1 VHSAKLLRSLPVIGL
16 LAGLLVGLGVLGIR
30 ETGLFEPFELKVYDW
45 LVRSRPQPHGPD
57 PRIVLITITEEDI
70 RRQGQWPISDAT
82 MATALERLIQYRP
95 RVIGLDIYRDIEV
108 PPGREKLDALLT
120 KHHHI
125 IAVTK
130 VGGGDAPTIPPPPVL
145 VGTERVGF
153 SEMLVDDDGIV
164 RRGLLYQ
171 ESEGQ
176 VLSAFG
182 LRLAL
187 LYIDAEGVHPQ
198 VDSADPRKLRL
209 GPTTLERFQASD
221 GGYVRADER
230 GYQILLDFK
239 GGRAKPA
246 AFPLTALLSGQVD
259 PHAITDKVVLIGVT
273 ADSVPDDLYTPYGFM
288 RGVELHGQI
297 VRQLLRAALDGE
309 APIATAS
316 ELQEILYTLLWG
328 LLGGTIGLWCRSSW
342 RFVLWVGGGL
352 LLIGFSAAFAFWQ
365 DWWIPSVPPTLAWV
379 LSASLI
385 TASALTQERK
395 ERTLLMQL
403 FSRYVSPEVAETIWE
418 QRDQF
423 LEGGRPRPQRMIA
436 TVLFSD
442 LKGYTSAAEK
452 LEPRALMTWMNS
464 YLEAMAHVIIEHG
477 GVIDDYAGDGI
488 KANFGVPLP
497 RSTDL
502 EISQDAVNAVRCA
515 LAMEEELRRLNER
528 WRAQDLPTVGMRIG
542 IGTGPVVAGSL
553 GSAQRLK
560 YTTVGDTVNIAARLE
575 GLDKDQLAS
584 TGQATQC
591 RILTD
596 ETTLRYLGGRF
607 ETQLIGEMSL
617 KGKKRPL
624 ITYRILGQVGTPA
637 PARDPA

>member
-1 VHSAKLLRSLPVIGL
+1 MPVIGL
-16 LAGLLVGLGVLGIR
+16 LAGLLVGFGILGLR
-30 ETGLFEPFELKVYDW
+30 ETGLFEPLELKVYDW
-45 LVRSRPQPHGPD
+45 LIRSRPEPGGPD
-57 PRIVLITITEEDI
+57 PRNVLFTITEEDI

-82 MATALERLIQYRP
+82 MATVLNRLIQYRP
-95 RVIGLDIYRDIEV
+95 RAIGLDIYRDIEV
-108 PPGREKLDALLT
+108 PPGRKKLDALLA

-145 VGTERVGF
+145 DGTEQVGF
-153 SEMLVDDDGIV
+153 TDVLVDDDGIV

-187 LYIDAEGVHPQ
+187 LYLEAEGVHPRL
-198 VDSADPRKLRL
+198 DSADARKLRL

-221 GGYVRADER
+221 GGYVRADAS

-239 GGRAKPA
+239 GGRTKPA
-246 AFPLTALLSGQVD
+246 TFSLTALLSGLVD
-259 PHAITDKVVLIGVT
+259 PHAITGKVVLIGVT
-273 ADSVPDDLYTPYGFM
+273 ADSVPDDLYTPDGFM

-297 VRQLLRAALDGE
+297 VSQLLRAALDGE

-316 ELQEILYTLLWG
+316 ELQEIFYILLWG
-328 LLGGTIGLWCRSSW
+328 LLGGTIGLCCRSTW

-352 LLIGFSAAFAFWQ
+352 LLIAFTAAFALWQ

-379 LSASLI
+379 LSASLVTT
-385 TASALTQERK
+385 TALAQERK

-403 FSRYVSPEVAETIWE
+403 FSRHVSPEVAEAIWE

-423 LEGGRPRPQRMIA
+423 LEGGRPRPQKMIA

-452 LEPRALMTWMNS
+452 LEPRALMAWMNS
-464 YLEAMAHVIIEHG
+464 YLEAMAHVIIEHR

-515 LAMEEELRRLNER
+515 LAMEQELRRLNER

-575 GLDKDQLAS
+575 SLDKDQFAP

-607 ETQLIGEMSL
+607 KTQPIGEMSL
-617 KGKKRPL
+617 KGKERPL
-624 ITYRILGQVGTPA
+624 ITYRILGEVGVPA
-637 PARDPA
+637 PERDPA

>member
-1 VHSAKLLRSLPVIGL
+1 MPVIGL
-16 LAGLLVGLGVLGIR
+16 LAGLLVGFGILGIR
-30 ETGLFEPFELKVYDW
+30 ETGLFESLELKVYDW
-45 LVRSRPQPHGPD
+45 FVRSRPEPGGAD

-82 MATALERLIQYRP
+82 MARVLGRLIQYKP
-95 RVIGLDIYRDIEV
+95 RAIGLDIYRDIEV
-108 PPGREKLDALLT
+108 PPGREKLDALLV

-130 VGGGDAPTIPPPPVL
+130 VGGGEAPTIPPPPVL
-145 VGTERVGF
+145 NGTEQVGF
-153 SEMLVDDDGIV
+153 TDVLVDDDGIV

-187 LYIDAEGVHPQ
+187 LSLEAEGVHPQ

-209 GPTTLERFQASD
+209 GPTTLERFQGSD

-239 GGRAKPA
+239 VGRAKPA
-246 AFPLTALLSGQVD
+246 TFSLTALLSGQVD
-259 PHAITDKVVLIGVT
+259 SRAITGKVVLIGVT
-273 ADSVPDDLYTPYGFM
+273 ADSVPDDLYTPYGFR

-297 VRQLLRAALDGE
+297 VSQLLRVALDDE

-316 ELQEILYTLLWG
+316 ELQESLYTLLWG

-352 LLIGFSAAFAFWQ
+352 LLIGLSAAAAFWQ

-379 LSASLI
+379 LSASLVTT
-385 TASALTQERK
+385 TALAQERK
-395 ERTLLMQL
+395 ERSLLMQL
-403 FSRYVSPEVAETIWE
+403 FSRHVSPEVAKAIWE
-418 QRDQF
+418 QRELF
-423 LEGGRPRPQRMIA
+423 LEGGRPRPQKLIA

-452 LEPRALMTWMNS
+452 LEPRALMAWMNS

-515 LAMEEELRRLNER
+515 LAMEQELRRLNER
-528 WRAQDLPTVGMRIG
+528 WAAQDLPTVGMRIG

-575 GLDKDQLAS
+575 SLDKDQLAP

-596 ETTLRYLGGRF
+596 EATLRYLGGRF
-607 ETQLIGEMSL
+607 ETHLIGEMSL
-617 KGKKRPL
+617 KGKERPL
-624 ITYRILGQVGTPA
+624 ITYRILGRVGPPA
-637 PARDPA
+637 PERDPA

>member
-1 VHSAKLLRSLPVIGL
+1 MPVIGL
-16 LAGLLVGLGVLGIR
+16 LAGLLVGLSLLGIR
-30 ETGLFEPFELKVYDW
+30 ETGLFESLELKVYDW
-45 LVRSRPQPHGPD
+45 LVRSRPEPRGPD
-57 PRIVLITITEEDI
+57 PRIVFITITEEDI
-70 RRQGQWPISDAT
+70 RRQGQWPISDKT
-82 MATALERLIQYRP
+82 MATVLDRLVQYRP
-95 RVIGLDIYRDIEV
+95 RAIGLDVYRDIEV
-108 PPGREKLDALLT
+108 PPGREKLDALLAR
-120 KHHHI
+120 HHHI

-130 VGGGDAPTIPPPPVL
+130 VGGGDQPTIPPPPVL
-145 VGTERVGF
+145 DSAERVGF
-153 SEMLVDDDGIV
+153 SEMLVDADGIV

-187 LYIDAEGVHPQ
+187 LYLDAEGIHPKL
-198 VDSADPRKLRL
+198 DSADPRKLRL

-221 GGYVRADER
+221 GGYVRADAG

-246 AFPLTALLSGQVD
+246 TSSLTALLSGQVD
-259 PHAITDKVVLIGVT
+259 PHAITGKVVLIGVM

-297 VRQLLRAALDGE
+297 VSQLLRTALDGD
-309 APIATAS
+309 APIATTS

-352 LLIGFSAAFAFWQ
+352 LLVGFTAAFAFWQ

-379 LSASLI
+379 LSASLV

-403 FSRYVSPEVAETIWE
+403 FSRYVSPEVAEAIWE

-423 LEGGRPRPQRMIA
+423 LEGGRPRPQKMIA

-452 LEPRALMTWMNS
+452 LEPRALMDWMNS

-515 LAMEEELRRLNER
+515 LAMEQELRRLNER
-528 WRAQDLPTVGMRIG
+528 WGAEDLPTVGMRIG

-575 GLDKDQLAS
+575 SLDKDQLAP
-584 TGQATQC
+584 TGQATHC

-607 ETQLIGEMSL
+607 ETQLIGELSL
-617 KGKKRPL
+617 KGKERPL
-624 ITYRILGQVGTPA
+624 ITYRILGQVGAPA
-637 PARDPA
+637 PERHPA

>member
-1 VHSAKLLRSLPVIGL
+1 MPVIGL
-16 LAGLLVGLGVLGIR
+16 LVGLFVGFGVLGIR
-30 ETGLFEPFELKVYDW
+30 ETGLLEPLELKVYDW
-45 LVRSRPQPHGPD
+45 LVRSRPEQSGPD
-57 PRIVLITITEEDI
+57 PRIVLVTITEDDI

-82 MATALERLIQYRP
+82 MATVLNRLIQYRP
-95 RVIGLDIYRDIEV
+95 RAIGLDIYRDIEV
-108 PPGREKLDALLT
+108 PPGREKLDALLA

-125 IAVTK
+125 VVVTK
-130 VGGGDAPTIPPPPVL
+130 VGGGEAPTIPPPPVL
-145 VGTERVGF
+145 NGTEQIGF
-153 SEMLVDDDGIV
+153 TDVLVDDDGIV

-171 ESEGQ
+171 ESDGQ

-187 LYIDAEGVHPQ
+187 LYLEAEGVHPQ
-198 VDSADPRKLRL
+198 LDSADPRKLRL
-209 GPTTLERFQASD
+209 GPTILERFQASD

-246 AFPLTALLSGQVD
+246 TVSLTTLLSGPVD
-259 PHAITDKVVLIGVT
+259 PHAITGKVVLIGVT
-273 ADSVPDDLYTPYGFM
+273 ADSVPDDLYTPYGFR

-297 VRQLLRAALDGE
+297 VSQLLRAALDGE

-316 ELQEILYTLLWG
+316 EGQEILYTLLLG
-328 LLGGTIGLWCRSSW
+328 LLGGTIGLWCRSTW

-352 LLIGFSAAFAFWQ
+352 LLIGFTAAFVFWQ
-365 DWWIPSVPPTLAWV
+365 DWWIPSVPPTLAWI
-379 LSASLI
+379 LSASLV
-385 TASALTQERK
+385 TTTVLAQERK

-423 LEGGRPRPQRMIA
+423 LEGGRPRPQKMIA

-452 LEPRALMTWMNS
+452 LEPRALMAWMNS
-464 YLEAMAHVIIEHG
+464 CLEAMAHVIVEHG

-488 KANFGVPLP
+488 KANFGVPFP

-515 LAMEEELRRLNER
+515 LAMEQELRRLNER
-528 WRAQDLPTVGMRIG
+528 WGAEDLPTVGMRIG

-575 GLDKDQLAS
+575 SLDKDQLAP
-584 TGQATQC
+584 TGQATKC

-617 KGKKRPL
+617 KGKERPL
-624 ITYRILGQVGTPA
+624 ITYRILGQVDAPA
-637 PARDPA
+637 PERDPA